1 MIFFQIAGGVALT
14 IFGVRF
20 LRKGFDRLFGGRLV
34 MWLSGLTQRRWKAFG
49 SGVVVGTLAPSSTA
63 ISLVTMQMMD
73 AGQLTAE
80 RMLAVLLGANVGIT
94 VTVQL
99 MALRLQDYAGAF
111 IVFGVLAF
119 QFLRREVLR
128 GTGQCL
134 LAFGFIF
141 LAMQMIGAGARE
153 LNAYPEMRDWAH
165 LFAGHPLLVFL
176 VVSVFTLA
184 VQSST
189 ASIGFALAM
198 SVTGLFDYRLLVP
211 WVLGANVGI
220 GLTAL
225 AAGWATLEGRRLAFA
240 NLLAKTALAL
250 PLVLLPWLAEEVFS
264 VLPGPVM
271 RETAMFHTGY
281 NLAVGLVFVPLA
293 GPLVRLVRW
302 MISPA
307 PAPAEGLPPA
317 ESHLDLAV
325 LESPSLALT
334 NAARETL
341 AMSDSV
347 KRMLEYFWIG
357 YEGGNPAMI
366 EQVTREDDRVDRYY
380 RDIKDYLSRIG
391 GGLTPEEAQWHFAMM
406 TFSNELESTGDI
418 VEKNMCDMFRKQ
430 REEGILLTGPDHDAL
445 EDLQA
450 RVRRRFAVAQGLL
463 ANRGGPGIK
472 EFLDEKEAINRWC
485 RDAEQRHYERLLGAP
500 PQAIA
505 ASAYF
510 LDLMDSYRH
519 INSHITS
526 IGYAFRSQ
534 AARRRA
540 AEDAEDE

>member
-34 MWLSGLTQRRWKAFG
+34 RWLSGLTQQRWKAFG
-49 SGVVVGTLAPSSTA
+49 SGLVVGTLAPSSTA

-80 RMLAVLLGANVGIT
+80 RMLALLLGANVGIT

-111 IVFGVLAF
+111 ILLGVLAF

-134 LAFGFIF
+134 MAFGFIF
-141 LAMQMIGAGARE
+141 LAMQMIGSGATQ
-153 LNAYPEMRDWAH
+153 LNAQPEMREWVH

-176 VVSVFTLA
+176 IVSVFTLS

-189 ASIGFALAM
+189 ASIGFAMGLSM
-198 SVTGLFDYRLLVP
+198 TGLFDARLLVP

-225 AAGWATLEGRRLAFA
+225 AAGWSTLEGRRLAFA
-240 NLLAKTALAL
+240 NLLAKLAIAL
-250 PLVLLPWLAEEVFS
+250 PMVLLPPLAAQVFS
-264 VLPGPVM
+264 LLPGPVM

-302 MISPA
+302 MIAPA
-307 PAPAEGLPPA
+307 PAPGTGLPPS
-317 ESHLDLAV
+317 ESHLDPTV
-325 LESPSLALT
+325 LDSPSLALT

-347 KRMLEYFWIG
+347 KRMLEYFWKG
-357 YEGGNPAMI
+357 YEGNNPAMI
-366 EQVTREDDRVDRYY
+366 EQVGHEDDRVDRYY
-380 RDIKDYLSRIG
+380 REIKDYLSHVG
-391 GGLTPEEAQWHFAMM
+391 GGLTAEEAQWHFAMM
-406 TFSNELESTGDI
+406 TFSNELESVGDI

-430 REEGILLTGPDHDAL
+430 RAEALVLSEADHDVLA
-445 EDLQA
+445 ELQS
-450 RVRRRFAVAQGLL
+450 RVLKRFIIAQGLL
-463 ANRGGPGIK
+463 ANRGGAGIG
-472 EFLDEKEAINRWC
+472 EFLDEKESLNRWC
-485 RDAEQRHYERLLGAP
+485 REAEQQHYERLRGAEAR
-500 PQAIA
+500 AIG

-510 LDLMDSYRH
+510 LDLMDSYRR

-534 AARRRA
+534 AARRCVM
-540 AEDAEDE
+540 AE